1 MSETEALK
9 VIRRR
14 EAVVT
19 GTRREG
25 EEECVV
31 DWMGWPPQP
40 VCWHIC
46 GWRVSW
52 GCGLEM
58 GVRWEVEAM

>member
-9 VIRRR
+9 VTRRR
-14 EAVVT
+14 GAVVT
-19 GTRREG
+19 GVRREG
-25 EEECVV
+25 EAEWVV

-46 GWRVSW
+46 GEGRVSY
-52 GCGLEM
+52 L
-58 GVRWEVEAM
+58 